1 MGLFDMFK
9 KKPEANKGPVLPTIH
24 DVAFGRT
31 VSVDQLAVSMLG
43 DGHRFAMQTPSLTIT
58 GQGTVQ
64 FEDGVWL
71 HRFYTDDHML
81 LQIMGGDGFSDQE
94 VQQIS
99 LFCVYDSI
107 EPANAAA
114 LDREIDR
121 LKQDQYELDGAT
133 YQRVWFDGE
142 GPTDPVQFHEEV
154 NLNEAGTDSYG
165 IQQSCM
171 LFTRDVDGV
180 DENLLVTYEK
190 TTQGDESVT
199 QMVGITLSPN
209 DLSL

>member
-1 MGLFDMFK
+1 MGLFDFLK
-9 KKPEANKGPVLPTIH
+9 KGKGEAEKASLPIIH
-24 DVAFGRT
+24 DVGFGRT
-31 VSVDQLAVSMLG
+31 VTVDQLAVSML
-43 DGHRFAMQTPSLTIT
+43 DDSHRFEMPTPSLTIT

-81 LQIMGGDGFSDQE
+81 LQIMGGDGIEDKE
-94 VQQIS
+94 IQQIS
-99 LFCVYDSI
+99 VFSVYDSI
-107 EPANAAA
+107 EPANKTA
-114 LDREIDR
+114 LASEIER
-121 LKQDQYELDGAT
+121 LKADTYVLDGES

-142 GPTDPVQFHEEV
+142 GTTDPVQFHEKVWLDET
-154 NLNEAGTDSYG
+154 GSDSYG

-171 LFTRDVDGV
+171 LYTRDVDGTE
-180 DENLLVTYEK
+180 ENLLVTYEK
-190 TTQGDESVT
+190 TTQGDECIT